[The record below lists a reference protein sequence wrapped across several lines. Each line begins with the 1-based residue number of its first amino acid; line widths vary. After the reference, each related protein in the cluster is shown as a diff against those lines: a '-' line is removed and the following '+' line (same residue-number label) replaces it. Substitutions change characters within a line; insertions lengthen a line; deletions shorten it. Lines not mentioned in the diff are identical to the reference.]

1 MNNMQLQQF
10 PDSQKLNAAFAEQIS
25 AQLQDAIAA
34 RGEAVLVV
42 SGGRTPLPL
51 FQTLANADLDWSKV
65 TITLADDR
73 FLPDDAPDSNERLV
87 RSALLQHKAAAAR
100 FVSLYAKADNAEAAV
115 PELLQR
121 IEDLPRFDVVI
132 LGMGEDGHTASL
144 FPCSQELAAGLADD
158 AADLLAT
165 NPTTAPYQRISFSKK
180 RLAAGRA
187 IYLHLV
193 GSKKL
198 QVLEQAAAGTDVA
211 AMPIRAFIQLTTPE
225 LSVMYADQ

>member
-1 MNNMQLQQF
+1 MQLQQF
-10 PDSQKLNAAFAEQIS
+10 SDSQALNAAFAIEIS
-25 AQLQDAIAA
+25 AKLQQAISE
-34 RGEAVLVV
+34 RGTAVFVV

-51 FQTLANADLDWSKV
+51 FQTLANTDLDWSKV

-73 FLPDDAPDSNERLV
+73 YLPDDAPDSNERLV
-87 RSALLQHKAAAAR
+87 KSALLQHKAAAAT
-100 FVSLYAKADNAEAAV
+100 FVSLYTPAENAEAAV
-115 PELLQR
+115 PKLLAR
-121 IEDLPRFDVVI
+121 VRDLPRFDVVI

-144 FPCSQELAAGLADD
+144 FPCCKELAAGLADD

-165 NPTTAPYQRISFSKK
+165 NPTTAPYQRISFSKQ
-180 RLAAGRA
+180 RLAQGRS

-198 QVLEQAAAGTDVA
+198 QVLQQAAAGTDVA
-211 AMPIRAFIQLTTPE
+211 AMPIRAFIQLTDPE

>member
-1 MNNMQLQQF
+1 MQLHKF
-10 PDSQKLNAAFAEQIS
+10 SDSSALNAAFAAQIV
-25 AQLQDAIAA
+25 AQLQLAIRE
-34 RGEAVLVV
+34 RGEAVFVV

-51 FQTLANADLDWSKV
+51 FQTLANTDLDWSKV

-73 FLPDDAPDSNERLV
+73 YLPDDAPDSNERLV
-87 RSALLQHKAAAAR
+87 KSALLQNKAAAAR
-100 FVSLYAKADNAEAAV
+100 FVSLYAPADSAEAAV

-121 IEDLPRFDVVI
+121 VRDLPCFDVVI

-144 FPCSQELAAGLADD
+144 FPCSKELSAGMADD

-193 GSKKL
+193 GGKKL

-211 AMPIRAFIQLTTPE
+211 AMPIRAFIQLTSPQ

>member
-1 MNNMQLQQF
+1 MQLHQF
-10 PDSQKLNAAFAEQIS
+10 SDSQALNAAFAAEIT
-25 AQLQDAIAA
+25 AKLQQAIDE
-34 RGEAVLVV
+34 RGEAVFVV

-51 FQTLANADLDWSKV
+51 FQTLANTDLDWSKV

-73 FLPDDAPDSNERLV
+73 YLPDDAPDSNERLV
-87 RSALLQHKAAAAR
+87 KSALLQNKAAAAK
-100 FVSLYAKADNAEAAV
+100 FISLYAAADNAEAAV
-115 PELLQR
+115 PALLSR
-121 IEDLPRFDVVI
+121 VRDLPRFDVVI

-144 FPCSQELAAGLADD
+144 FPCSKELAAGLADD

-165 NPTTAPYQRISFSKK
+165 NPTTAPYQRISFSKP
-180 RLAAGRA
+180 RLAQGRA

-198 QVLEQAAAGTDVA
+198 QVLQQAAAGTDVA
-211 AMPIRAFIQLTTPE
+211 AMPIRAFIQLTDPE

>member
-1 MNNMQLQQF
+1 MQLHQF
-10 PDSQKLNAAFAEQIS
+10 SDSQALNAAFAAEIS
-25 AQLQDAIAA
+25 AKLQQAIEA
-34 RGEAVLVV
+34 RGEAVFVV

-51 FQTLANADLDWSKV
+51 FQTLANTDLDWSKV

-73 FLPDDAPDSNERLV
+73 YLPDDAPDSNERLV
-87 RSALLQHKAAAAR
+87 KSALLQNKAAAAK
-100 FVSLYAKADNAEAAV
+100 FISLYAAADNAEAAV
-115 PELLQR
+115 PALLSR
-121 IEDLPRFDVVI
+121 VRDLPRFDVVI

-144 FPCSQELAAGLADD
+144 FPCSKELAAGLADS

-165 NPTTAPYQRISFSKK
+165 NPTTAPYQRISFSKP
-180 RLAAGRA
+180 RLAQGRA

-198 QVLEQAAAGTDVA
+198 QVLQQAAAGTDVA
-211 AMPIRAFIQLTTPE
+211 AMPIRAFIQLTDPE

>member
-1 MNNMQLQQF
+1 MQLHQF
-10 PDSQKLNAAFAEQIS
+10 SDSQALNAAFAAEIS
-25 AQLQDAIAA
+25 AKLQQAIDA
-34 RGEAVLVV
+34 RGEAVFVV

-51 FQTLANADLDWSKV
+51 FQTLANTDLDWSKV

-73 FLPDDAPDSNERLV
+73 YLPDDAPDSNERLV
-87 RSALLQHKAAAAR
+87 KSALLQNKAAAAK
-100 FVSLYAKADNAEAAV
+100 FISLYAAADNAEAAV
-115 PELLQR
+115 PALLSR
-121 IEDLPRFDVVI
+121 VRDLPRFDVVI

-144 FPCSQELAAGLADD
+144 FPCSKELAAGLADS

-165 NPTTAPYQRISFSKK
+165 NPTTAPYQRISFSKP
-180 RLAAGRA
+180 RLAQGRA

-198 QVLEQAAAGTDVA
+198 QVLQQAAAGTDVA
-211 AMPIRAFIQLTTPE
+211 AMPIRAFIQLTDPE

>member
-1 MNNMQLQQF
+1 MQLHQFSDTTALNQQF
-10 PDSQKLNAAFAEQIS
+10 AAEISEQLR
-25 AQLQDAIAA
+25 QAIHL

-51 FQTLANADLDWSKV
+51 FQALATTELDWSKV

-73 FLPDDAPDSNERLV
+73 FLPDDAADSNERLV
-87 RSALLQHKAAAAR
+87 KSALLQHQAANAR
-100 FVSLYAKADNAEAAV
+100 FVSLYAPADTAEAAV

-121 IEDLPRFDVVI
+121 VKSLPRFDVVI

-144 FPCSQELAAGLADD
+144 FPCCKELAAGMADD

-165 NPTTAPYQRISFSKK
+165 NPTTAPYQRISFSRQ
-180 RLAAGRA
+180 RLSQGRV

-198 QVLEQAAAGTDVA
+198 EVLQQAAGGADVA
-211 AMPIRAFIQLTTPE
+211 AMPIRAFIQLTSPP
-225 LSVMYADQ
+225 LSVMYAEQ

>member
-1 MNNMQLQQF
+1 MQLHQF
-10 PDSQKLNAAFAEQIS
+10 SDSQALNAAFAAEIS
-25 AQLQDAIAA
+25 AKLQQAIEA
-34 RGEAVLVV
+34 RGEAVFVV

-51 FQTLANADLDWSKV
+51 FQTLANTDLDWSKV

-73 FLPDDAPDSNERLV
+73 YLPDDAPDSNERLV
-87 RSALLQHKAAAAR
+87 KSALLQNKAAAAK
-100 FVSLYAKADNAEAAV
+100 FISLYAAADNAEAAV
-115 PELLQR
+115 PALLSR
-121 IEDLPRFDVVI
+121 VRDLPRFDVVI

-144 FPCSQELAAGLADD
+144 FPCSKELTAGLADN

-165 NPTTAPYQRISFSKK
+165 NPTTAPYQRISFSKP
-180 RLAAGRA
+180 RLAQGRA

-198 QVLEQAAAGTDVA
+198 QVLQQAAAGTDVA
-211 AMPIRAFIQLTTPE
+211 AMPIRAFIQLTDPE

>member
-1 MNNMQLQQF
+1 MQLHKF
-10 PDSQKLNAAFAEQIS
+10 TDSNALNAAFASEIS
-25 AQLQDAIAA
+25 AQLQQAINE

-51 FQTLANADLDWSKV
+51 FQTLATTDLDWSKV
-65 TITLADDR
+65 IITLADDR

-87 RSALLQHKAAAAR
+87 KSALLQGNAAAAR
-100 FVSLYAKADNAEAAV
+100 FVSLYAPAESAEAAV
-115 PELLQR
+115 PELLKRVQG
-121 IEDLPRFDVVI
+121 LPRFDVVI

-193 GSKKL
+193 GAKKL

-211 AMPIRAFIQLTTPE
+211 AMPIRAFIQLTTPQ

>member
-1 MNNMQLQQF
+1 MQLQQF
-10 PDSQKLNAAFAEQIS
+10 SDSQALNAAFALEIS
-25 AQLQDAIAA
+25 AKLQQAINE
-34 RGEAVLVV
+34 RGTAVFVV

-51 FQTLANADLDWSKV
+51 FQTLANTDLDWSKV

-73 FLPDDAPDSNERLV
+73 YLPDDAPDSNERLV
-87 RSALLQHKAAAAR
+87 KSALLQHKAAAAT
-100 FVSLYAKADNAEAAV
+100 FVSLYAPADSAEAAV
-115 PELLQR
+115 PALLAR
-121 IEDLPRFDVVI
+121 VRDLPRFDVVI

-144 FPCSQELAAGLADD
+144 FPCSKELVTGLADD

-165 NPTTAPYQRISFSKK
+165 NPTTAPYQRISFSKQ
-180 RLAAGRA
+180 RLVQGRA

-198 QVLEQAAAGTDVA
+198 QVLQQAAAGTDVA
-211 AMPIRAFIQLTTPE
+211 AMPIRAFIQLTDPE

>member
-1 MNNMQLQQF
+1 MQLQQF
-10 PDSQKLNAAFAEQIS
+10 PDSQALNAAFAAEIS
-25 AQLQDAIAA
+25 AKLQQAIDA
-34 RGEAVLVV
+34 RGEAVFVV

-51 FQTLANADLDWSKV
+51 FQTLANTDLDWSKV

-73 FLPDDAPDSNERLV
+73 YLPDDAPDSNERLV
-87 RSALLQHKAAAAR
+87 KSALLQHKAAAAT
-100 FVSLYAKADNAEAAV
+100 FVSLYAPAESAEAAV
-115 PELLQR
+115 PVLLAR
-121 IEDLPRFDVVI
+121 VRDLPRFDVVI

-144 FPCSQELAAGLADD
+144 FPCSKELAAGLADD

-165 NPTTAPYQRISFSKK
+165 NPTTAPYQRISFSKQ
-180 RLAAGRA
+180 RLAQGRA

-198 QVLEQAAAGTDVA
+198 QVLQQAAAGTDVA
-211 AMPIRAFIQLTTPE
+211 AMPIRAFIQLTDPE